1 MKALI
6 GASLLGACALY
17 ARQSYKKRLEAEA
30 EINLQKA
37 VSHMR
42 TRATWF
48 DKLEALEDEYYE
60 NLQNSALD
68 LMAEEGGRL
77 VEDQYDQFGDLVTG
91 VDVKVKCELLV
102 NGERIFLNQ

>member
-30 EINLQKA
+30 EINLQK
-37 VSHMR
+37 VISHMR